1 MVIQICLAHHG
12 RTGVFQEVDRGLK
25 IFIHEINNHIVLQ
38 VLQAKPW
45 GLHAITDFL
54 WGIVTFFQLFFRRFS
69 ISDFISQL
77 DCYLL
82 QEECICI
89 NPQSD

>member
-69 ISDFISQL
+69 ISQL

-82 QEECICI
+82 QEECIVI